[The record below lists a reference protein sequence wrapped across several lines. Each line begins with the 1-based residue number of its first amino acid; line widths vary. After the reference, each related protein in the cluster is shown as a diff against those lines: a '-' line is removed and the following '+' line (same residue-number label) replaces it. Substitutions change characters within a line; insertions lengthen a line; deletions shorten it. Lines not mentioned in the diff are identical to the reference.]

1 MPGSLFLET
10 RLSFCLY
17 PIEPIRF
24 EENDLMIPS
33 AWNRYVK
40 KRSVKWL
47 VQNGGNLGRGPT
59 EAAGYKNGLTVH

>member
-1 MPGSLFLET
+1 M
-10 RLSFCLY
+10 Y

-47 VQNGGNLGRGPT
+47 LQNGGNLGRRPT